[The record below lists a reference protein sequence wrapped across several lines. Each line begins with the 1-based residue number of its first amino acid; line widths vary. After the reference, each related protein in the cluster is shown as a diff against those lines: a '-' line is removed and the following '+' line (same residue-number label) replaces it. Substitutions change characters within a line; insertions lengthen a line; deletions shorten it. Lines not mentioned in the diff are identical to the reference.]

1 MQTARNAIAAI
12 AFSCLAW
19 AAIELALFVRQT
31 RAAIPAIGDA
41 VRSELSES
49 RRMVKDELSLTRVM
63 LDRRTELIQKMLGSE
78 AGASRELVE
87 AESRLWRGE
96 LTAIRSDSMRQ
107 VDVAVSKFNET
118 NDSVMALLD
127 EYRRIPLAVGQRL
140 DSWTDCRG
148 NGACWQSQATA
159 LLGASRV
166 TVGETSR
173 TMREIREATPRIV
186 VNIDQTTANVA
197 RLTKPDALKWR
208 VLKLAAPVASGVVFG
223 AIK

>member
-19 AAIELALFVRQT
+19 AAIELALIVRET
-31 RAAIPAIGDA
+31 RAATPAIGEA
-41 VRSELSES
+41 VRRELVES
-49 RRMVKDELSLTRVM
+49 RLMLRDELSLTRQM
-63 LDRRTELIQKMLGSE
+63 LDGRVNRLQRMIGDEAKASRLVLASESE
-78 AGASRELVE
+78 A
-87 AESRLWRGE
+87 WRNE
-96 LTAIRSDSMRQ
+96 VSAIRADSVQRLDQ
-107 VDVAVSKFNET
+107 AVSKFNHT
-118 NDSVMALLD
+118 NDSAMALLD
-127 EYRRIPLAVGQRL
+127 EYRRIPSAVGQRL
-140 DSWTDCRG
+140 DSWTDCRS
-148 NGACWQSQATA
+148 NGACWQAQATA

-166 TVGETSR
+166 TLGETSR